1 LYHFIEH
8 DSLILVGNQV
18 SFLEPVVSRG
28 KVVITIVP
36 AQTEVVKIRYLFRL
50 SANSMC

>member
-1 LYHFIEH
+1 
-8 DSLILVGNQV
+8 V

-36 AQTEVVKIRYLFRL
+36 AQTDVVKIR
-50 SANSMC
+50 